1 MSTLPKKVDAVVIGA
16 GTAGAAAA
24 MALAE
29 RGMKTLCVDRRPLD
43 EAGARWVNGV
53 TLSSFDDAG
62 IARPE
67 GDELVSPGGAFHLIA
82 GWGPRRVTIGHH
94 GVPDV
99 DMRHL
104 VARLQGLARDAGAT
118 LVGGVR
124 VDGVDRDVHT
134 GAGAVRA
141 DWIIDASGLSGLRLL
156 DPPDVSTR
164 HICAASQSVRRLEDE
179 GAARRFWA
187 KHDATFGENLCFTG
201 VAGGYSI
208 LNVSI
213 HNGEVGILT
222 GTIPGEGHPSG
233 VALLRDFVEEH
244 DWIGEE
250 IFGGSRAIPVRRP
263 FDRLTDGRVVAI
275 GDASSQVFPAHGSGI
290 GAGMVA
296 ARTLADALAEGRGPH
311 RWAAEWMRGE
321 GGLFASY
328 DVFRRFS
335 QTMSARDLERLME
348 TGLMDE
354 ATALAGK
361 EQVPPKFP
369 LPVIPEKI
377 RGLVQMGAL
386 GARMAAVIGKMQV
399 VRALYRT
406 YPEDPRRLPAWSRM
420 AGRVFGEAPD
430 VQGPV
435 RRPKVIR
442 RRAVAGEPRAARG
455 KAL

>member
-1 MSTLPKKVDAVVIGA
+1 MSSTLPKHVDAVVIGA

-24 MALAE
+24 MALAR
-29 RGMKTLCVDRRPLD
+29 RGMRTLCVDRRPLD
-43 EAGARWVNGV
+43 DAGARWVNGV
-53 TLSSFDDAG
+53 TLGSFQDAG
-62 IARPE
+62 IAPPE
-67 GDELVSPGGAFHLIA
+67 GEELISPGAGFHLIA
-82 GWGPRRVTIGHH
+82 GWGPRRVTIGQH
-94 GVPDV
+94 GVPEV

-104 VARLQGLARDAGAT
+104 VARLQRLAREAGAT

-124 VDGVDRDVHT
+124 VDGVDADVHT
-134 GAGAVRA
+134 SAGRVRTR
-141 DWIIDASGLSGLRLL
+141 WIIDASGLAGLRLL
-156 DPPDVSTR
+156 DPPTVDSR
-164 HICAASQSVRRLEDE
+164 HICAASQSVRRLTDE
-179 GAARRFWA
+179 SAARRFWER
-187 KHDATFGENLCFTG
+187 HDAPYGENLCFTG

-208 LNVSI
+208 VNVSI
-213 HNGEVGILT
+213 HHGQVGILT
-222 GTIPGEGHPSG
+222 GSIPGEGHPSG
-233 VALLRDFVEEH
+233 AALMRDFVQEH
-244 DWIGEE
+244 EWVGEE

-296 ARTLADALAEGRGPH
+296 ANTLAEALADGRGAH

-335 QTMSARDLERLME
+335 QQMSVRDLERLME

-354 ATALAGK
+354 TTARAGK
-361 EQVPPKFP
+361 EQVPPEFP
-369 LPVIPEKI
+369 LPVIPAKI
-377 RGLVQMGAL
+377 RGLVQLGAY

-406 YPEDPRRLPAWSRM
+406 YPEDPRKLPAWSRL

-435 RRPKVIR
+435 ARPSLGTTER
-442 RRAVAGEPRAARG
+442 PAAPRPARG